1 MKDRRWNLRISA
13 SSQVVVS
20 SDHTNCLATLQN
32 ISLSGARLAG
42 VTGPIADSAVGTCLE
57 LIVQFGA
64 HAFHQVRATVVN
76 RDLVGLGLSF
86 DHELQAPTFDRI
98 VLRQMVAGSAGI

>member
-20 SDHTNCLATLQN
+20 SENTNCLASLEN
-32 ISLSGARLAG
+32 ISLSGARLEG
-42 VTGPIADSAVGTCLE
+42 VSGPIADSAVGTCLR

-64 HAFHQVRATVVN
+64 QAFHQVTATVVN
-76 RDLVGLGLSF
+76 RDSVGLGLSF
-86 DHELQAPTFDRI
+86 DRALQVPTFDRI
-98 VLRQMVAGSAGI
+98 VLSQLVSGSASL